1 MKKYVKIGRS
11 LYEVVDIAGAIFLAA
26 LAEMLASAT
35 WLSFDWI
42 TRNNISVWA
51 VVGLI
56 SGTAVAG
63 IIAAIFR
70 NYNK

>member
-1 MKKYVKIGRS
+1 MSSPLATEKVSKLLKQFAVPSI
-11 LYEVVDIAGAIFLAA
+11 IAMLVSAI
-26 LAEMLASAT
+26 
-35 WLSFDWI
+35 WLSLDWLC
-42 TRNNISVWA
+42 RNQISAWA